1 MCLEVF
7 HQDLALLQSRLML
20 PESLHGSQ
28 AAKDAGLTGEAVQLL
43 PSFLHFLRCSAESW
57 SEILRLAVSVATASD
72 YLVTSDL

>member
-1 MCLEVF
+1 MYLEVF

-57 SEILRLAVSVATASD
+57 SYPKKSQRQSGEK
-72 YLVTSDL
+72 YLGWQYQ